1 MEKKTTP
8 MHFGILKTFV
18 LRYII
23 LAPMAYCIYLLL
35 ASNDANIR
43 LMAIIALIIL
53 EQIRDLSLLATA
65 RAISKGNKP

>member
-1 MEKKTTP
+1 
-8 MHFGILKTFV
+8 MHLGIMKTFV

-35 ASNDANIR
+35 ASNDANVR
-43 LMAIIALIIL
+43 MVAILALIIL
-53 EQIRDLSLLATA
+53 EQIRDWSLLAAA

>member
-1 MEKKTTP
+1 MGLSI
-8 MHFGILKTFV
+8 FKTFM

-35 ASNDANIR
+35 ASSDVNVR
-43 LMAIIALIIL
+43 MMAIIALIIL
-53 EQIRDLSLLATA
+53 EQIRDWSLLATA